1 MYEYIKGKKI
11 EMTPTEII
19 VEAGGIGYSAAI
31 SLQTYDSFQ
40 GLEEVKVYLH
50 HHIHEDDEE
59 FYDGCIHHSHTGC
72 DARGDEAER
81 TRYALRQD

>member
-40 GLEEVKVYLH
+40 G
-50 HHIHEDDEE
+50 
-59 FYDGCIHHSHTGC
+59 
-72 DARGDEAER
+72 
-81 TRYALRQD
+81 